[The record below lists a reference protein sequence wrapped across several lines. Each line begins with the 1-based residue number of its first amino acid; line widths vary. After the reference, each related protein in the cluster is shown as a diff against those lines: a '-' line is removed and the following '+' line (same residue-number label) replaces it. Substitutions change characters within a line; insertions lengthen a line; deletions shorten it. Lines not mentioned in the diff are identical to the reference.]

1 MSEIEEKKENNYIFN
16 GSDNNSKIHN
26 TIKSEHSI
34 NSDIFFPNENIRF
47 NKKEEKNNKEE
58 PKEKKEKTIE
68 KKEENKEEEKEI
80 NNNKENIEK
89 NIRNSEEKITE
100 IQNLKDEKIPLK
112 ENTEEENPP
121 TYTNLL
127 LINPNQNETNPEIE
141 NYKKENL
148 ENQNLKL
155 EKSKLLHKK
164 LYSFSSTQTN
174 ETKSNVKI
182 SKWRKKISKY
192 LDSTPILIIMSTL
205 TIWALF
211 ASDICYAF
219 LNRKVDESFNIIQ
232 CILLGLFSLEFI
244 LTCISK
250 ENYMFSF
257 FFFLDFISTVSLIQD
272 IDYVMDPIMGYAPI
286 QDDKISKN
294 GKRKSAQA
302 AKAISKVSTASRAT
316 RVLRVIR
323 IVRLIRM
330 VKLYKNVLIAK
341 EKKEIM
347 KEEQKKKIRE
357 KLERDFEESSN
368 SKINDNNIDK
378 VNTGI
383 NNNINNNINSNGK
396 NYGSGK
402 IRNIKKFK
410 IKQSIN
416 GTAESTGGLLMQTT
430 SIIKKNTSRNKILNN
445 NNNRDNNLN
454 NNDNKNEIK
463 EESDKNN
470 DNKNNDDDDDDDEE
484 DNIEKNVIKESKIS
498 QIITDSLT
506 KKVIIL
512 ILVLLVIFPLLND
525 DFWQSDSKI
534 IYEFVAQLLSLHY
547 TMFQTIGIKD
557 NQINITKL
565 YDKKYPAI
573 NITINGI
580 NYYINEQWNNYNFR
594 YKEVSTVYSEDA
606 MVRIV
611 YSLRKETKLAS
622 ILNICQ
628 TIFVC
633 IALTLSSILFENDA
647 NKLVLQPLEI
657 MIEIVDKVA
666 KDPIGAK
673 NIEELQEGIKAE
685 LDKVENQKM
694 YKSFNNKSFKKSRTL
709 TNIKTDNHKLNEE
722 DENYEVTVIKSA
734 IIKISALL
742 AIGFGDAGGEIIQKN
757 LSNNQDLNPRLKGKK
772 KTAIFCFCDIRQFE
786 KINLALEEK
795 TILFINKIAEIVHS
809 SVDKFKG
816 STNKNIGES
825 FLSVWKFYN
834 EIKINEGKINE
845 KTIKKDNLLE
855 IDPTNEK
862 IGIIADCSVLSC
874 LRIILKI
881 NKNLDILSYREDEN
895 ILKKIPNFKV
905 NMGFG
910 LHMGYGIE
918 GAVGSTYKIDA
929 SYLSPNV
936 NIAAR
941 LETATRQFNLNI
953 LISGVLYNLL
963 TQDMKNICRYVDKVT
978 VKGSQLPLDL
988 YTIDLNLNVS
998 PQKESK
1004 ILILSNKEKRFLYN
1018 EKKMELEALIEDYGS
1033 VTNIILEKQSYKEL
1047 IKERNEDFLDSWN
1060 EGINCYKKGDW
1071 KNANMFFGT
1080 CLKID
1085 PNDGPANVLINFIR
1099 SKNLQPPMNWN
1110 GVRELSSK

>member
-1 MSEIEEKKENNYIFN
+1 MSEIEKKMENNYIFN
-16 GSDNNSKIHN
+16 GSDNNSKIQN
-26 TIKSEHSI
+26 TIKSDHSI
-34 NSDIFFPNENIRF
+34 NSDILFPNENIRF

-68 KKEENKEEEKEI
+68 KKEENKEEEKQI
-80 NNNKENIEK
+80 NNNKEKIEK
-89 NIRNSEEKITE
+89 NREISEEKITE

-164 LYSFSSTQTN
+164 LYSFSSTPTK

-445 NNNRDNNLN
+445 N
-454 NNDNKNEIK
+454 DNKNEIK

-685 LDKVENQKM
+685 LDKVENQNM

-734 IIKISALL
+734 IIKILALL
-742 AIGFGDAGGEIIQKN
+742 AIGFCDAGGEIIQKN
-757 LSNNQDLNPRLKGKK
+757 LSNNQDLFLKYISLTRLNY
-772 KTAIFCFCDIRQFE
+772 FR
-786 KINLALEEK
+786 
-795 TILFINKIAEIVHS
+795 
-809 SVDKFKG
+809 
-816 STNKNIGES
+816 
-825 FLSVWKFYN
+825 
-834 EIKINEGKINE
+834 
-845 KTIKKDNLLE
+845 
-855 IDPTNEK
+855 
-862 IGIIADCSVLSC
+862 
-874 LRIILKI
+874 
-881 NKNLDILSYREDEN
+881 
-895 ILKKIPNFKV
+895 
-905 NMGFG
+905 
-910 LHMGYGIE
+910 
-918 GAVGSTYKIDA
+918 
-929 SYLSPNV
+929 
-936 NIAAR
+936 
-941 LETATRQFNLNI
+941 
-953 LISGVLYNLL
+953 
-963 TQDMKNICRYVDKVT
+963 
-978 VKGSQLPLDL
+978 
-988 YTIDLNLNVS
+988 
-998 PQKESK
+998 
-1004 ILILSNKEKRFLYN
+1004 
-1018 EKKMELEALIEDYGS
+1018 
-1033 VTNIILEKQSYKEL
+1033 
-1047 IKERNEDFLDSWN
+1047 
-1060 EGINCYKKGDW
+1060 
-1071 KNANMFFGT
+1071 
-1080 CLKID
+1080 
-1085 PNDGPANVLINFIR
+1085 
-1099 SKNLQPPMNWN
+1099 
-1110 GVRELSSK
+1110 